1 MPENQASQSFL
12 NSISYPN
19 VEITDNSVVF
29 RCFPVSTDS
38 YSSYNNASLLLTD
51 DSDIIDFHFLVEQ
64 SFSSASNNNI
74 LFELEN
80 NNAGIKVSN
89 GVVLL
94 PKSQFFQGESLRD
107 TLIFIFK
114 NTSTNPHTINVRRLQ
129 YLNESQTVTIGS
141 NTLDHWKYYILDTGT
156 SYDSTLRSAGE
167 LVFIPR
173 NNSEFNAALDYY
185 FPDISYNQNL
195 TRLTNSQILLRK
207 KAPFCDVDS
216 INYFE
221 ATPGQDNSGNLI
233 INEWQLFEQGYQI
246 TDMSYAFSNYSP
258 SSPQIPDISRNMR
271 KLFNIDIKNWN
282 TTNVVN
288 FDSMFKGNEHFNI
301 DISTPTTY
309 SSKKK
314 VFSYDRSELIIDT
327 SSNGITTSSPTA
339 YVRIFGGATIGK
351 DYYVTKISV
360 PFQNGLIIGSP
371 PYSAYASNCIIQIFE
386 CASGTTPDN
395 GGTVIYDSGELKKKP
410 LVSIDLVNPK
420 KITPSNST
428 DLFLRIK
435 GPAGGPPGSGAFS
448 WFHQPFT
455 SPKEYSYAFEY
466 YTLENISQ
474 PWVVNNSVNM
484 TSMFEDATSFDKNI
498 RSWSVSNTD
507 TTTKMFNGSSILT
520 NAIYRF
526 IPNGWVNLSEGTPN
540 NSIFFSNVAATPP
553 FIPLSNSDFIQG
565 LNYYFDSGTTQPL
578 PPSSTYAT
586 ASSVGK
592 QSDSTT
598 KAAIE
603 KWYTVNVTDMTNAFQ
618 NKTTF
623 NQDLS
628 GWVVE
633 QVEKMQGMFLGA
645 SSFNNGETGNTMSN
659 PLDWSLNSLHD
670 TIATTPYALQ
680 GMFQGA
686 SSFNQRLG
694 CSNWDVSN
702 CSTFSYM
709 FDGCNK
715 LSDEALVGINTWNT
729 QNVRDIR
736 NMFTNCNDPSFVSPG
751 LSYWNTNYLD
761 SGNGLI
767 QVFEGATYFN
777 ENLSTKVSPD
787 GNYIAWNTANVTKF
801 PETFKNALSFN
812 NGDISG
818 GSDASL
824 NWYINGSLSSM
835 FEGASSFNQDVRTE
849 NVILSVD
856 NPLVS
861 TIVSINDATAVV
873 GTTIEGPVSPTD
885 YQQADVFGLVVPGS
899 DYLTRITLAF
909 NNDYIGENA
918 TLKLFINTVTG
929 NVPNWQ
935 ELTQYATSFVKENIT
950 EIIFDKPA
958 NGSSPLPS
966 VPFDIRIRVFNP
978 NGWLLKQGDATI
990 NTPNPNILC
999 YKIDTLKSYNN
1010 YQAWNVSNTQ
1020 DFGSM
1025 FKNAAIFNRPLYS
1038 WNTESALNMS
1048 HMFDG
1053 ASSFNQ
1059 DLNTLNYPDTGSYTS
1074 WKMNTVT
1081 DIKFMFKDASNF
1093 DNGDNQTFAWILD
1106 SISGDSIRGLFKG
1119 ASSFNKNL
1127 NSFPQSNTSSNSW
1140 DLSGVTHFNEVFAGA
1155 SSFNN
1160 GIPNVGITTDFIASF
1175 NWETGR
1181 AVDMSGMFQDATMFT
1196 QNVNYWFGS
1205 RKLEDM
1211 SNAQVSGSTNGLRG
1225 MFSGATKF
1233 VADARSWYIPD
1244 NIDFTD
1250 IFKGA
1255 TDMSSIYY
1263 LRRNETGYDDTPDI
1277 NFFNYSNQVVV
1288 KNISYQN
1295 YYDSSLAL
1303 TVIPA
1308 SVNNIENGQVRLPY
1322 NLLFATQQNV
1332 TVADGLTFNMAANAD
1347 SLDVVSDVNVDVFYT
1362 PIYDNEKIFLES
1374 TIDFIWKNNVLISIP
1389 LQVYVDYGLVI
1400 PPTPPDPIPDP
1411 DVTPP
1416 PPQKSGREYACSNKK
1431 RHGCEAYMANSDK
1444 NGGLFSGNIN
1454 QPNFMAVEAYKYSN
1468 LVNFSSRR
1476 QSMKTKYIPLQL
1488 NVFGKYQ
1495 GAPGGSGMRLKN
1507 KF

>member
-1 MPENQASQSFL
+1 MSYILIERTMPLSTTTDGVTSPTSIKGQSFTVPTNAGLSTGTYKLKILTSSIGGVNPGSQLTNGIQGTRLKLRDFANNDETNSSTNCFSGTLLATSGYGSITGNAPAGDPRYPESTFIFDTPVELTVGTKYVIEIDLDSSVAVYYMNNNPYSDGRAYEVPNVVISQNNDFAFRIEGILMYKPLTLTNFVNAIKYYFGETTTLPGGTNATSNTVMDIANWNTSSITNMSNAFSNRTSFNVDL
-12 NSISYPN
+12 NSWDTSNVTDIRNMFSGATSFNNGGNTLIWDLTSVTKISN
-19 VEITDNSVVF
+19 MFNGATALTVDLSFNFSNSVTSIDMRNIFQGAINFNGDITGWDVTKAHNMSNIF
-29 RCFPVSTDS
+29 NGATSFNQNLSSWSVYNVTDMRNMFFDA
-38 YSSYNNASLLLTD
+38 SSYNNGGQALD
-51 DSDIIDFHFLVEQ
+51 W
-64 SFSSASNNNI
+64 SASS
-74 LFELEN
+74 LSATTVSSMFEKATSFN
-80 NNAGIKVSN
+80 QDVSN
-89 GVVLL
+89 WNV
-94 PKSQFFQGESLRD
+94 
-107 TLIFIFK
+107 
-114 NTSTNPHTINVRRLQ
+114 TSIH
-129 YLNESQTVTIGS
+129 
-141 NTLDHWKYYILDTGT
+141 D
-156 SYDSTLRSAGE
+156 
-167 LVFIPR
+167 F
-173 NNSEFNAALDYY
+173 
-185 FPDISYNQNL
+185 
-195 TRLTNSQILLRK
+195 RK
-207 KAPFCDVDS
+207 
-216 INYFE
+216 
-221 ATPGQDNSGNLI
+221 
-233 INEWQLFEQGYQI
+233 
-246 TDMSYAFSNYSP
+246 
-258 SSPQIPDISRNMR
+258 
-271 KLFNIDIKNWN
+271 
-282 TTNVVN
+282 
-288 FDSMFKGNEHFNI
+288 MFKG
-301 DISTPTTY
+301 
-309 SSKKK
+309 
-314 VFSYDRSELIIDT
+314 
-327 SSNGITTSSPTA
+327 
-339 YVRIFGGATIGK
+339 AT
-351 DYYVTKISV
+351 
-360 PFQNGLIIGSP
+360 N
-371 PYSAYASNCIIQIFE
+371 
-386 CASGTTPDN
+386 
-395 GGTVIYDSGELKKKP
+395 
-410 LVSIDLVNPK
+410 
-420 KITPSNST
+420 
-428 DLFLRIK
+428 
-435 GPAGGPPGSGAFS
+435 
-448 WFHQPFT
+448 
-455 SPKEYSYAFEY
+455 
-466 YTLENISQ
+466 
-474 PWVVNNSVNM
+474 
-484 TSMFEDATSFDKNI
+484 FDQNI
-498 RSWSVSNTD
+498 RGWNVTTTNNLTTGMFMNSAIVSNP
-507 TTTKMFNGSSILT
+507 N
-520 NAIYRF
+520 YQY
-526 IPNGWVNLSEGTPN
+526 IPNGWVGSIANGSPN
-540 NSIFFSNVAATPP
+540 NSIFFSNVAAMPP
-553 FIPLSNSDFIQG
+553 FIPLSNSHFIQG

-586 ASSVGK
+586 ASNVGK

-598 KAAIE
+598 KDAIE
-603 KWYTVNVTDMTNAFQ
+603 TWNTQNVTDMTNAFQ

-670 TIATTPYALQ
+670 TISTTPYALQ

-736 NMFTNCNDPSFVSPG
+736 NMFTNCNDPSFISPG
-751 LSYWNTNYLD
+751 LSDWNTNYLD
-761 SGNGLI
+761 SGNGLT
-767 QVFEGATYFN
+767 QVFKGATYFN
-777 ENLSTKVSPD
+777 ENISTKPSSD
-787 GNYIAWNTANVTKF
+787 NTHIAWNTINVTKF
-801 PETFKNALSFN
+801 PETFKDATAFN

-824 NWYINGSLSSM
+824 NWYINGSLNSM
-835 FEGASSFNQDVRTE
+835 FDGASSFNQDVRTE

-861 TIVSINDATAVV
+861 TLIDPSDASHYITGVSDMSFSEAIRTS
-873 GTTIEGPVSPTD
+873 IP
-885 YQQADVFGLVVPGS
+885 QQPES
-899 DYLTRITLAF
+899 DYFTRITLSFKDNFGEQASLYVYKKAYTGGLDSYQLLQ
-909 NNDYIGENA
+909 DYTTNFE
-918 TLKLFINTVTG
+918 KK
-929 NVPNWQ
+929 P
-935 ELTQYATSFVKENIT
+935 IT
-950 EIIFDKPA
+950 EIIFKKPT
-958 NGSSPLPS
+958 SLIPRSTSQS
-966 VPFDIRIRVFNP
+966 VFDLKLEVKNP
-978 NGWLLKQGDATI
+978 NGWITNDI
-990 NTPNPNILC
+990 NIPS
-999 YKIDTLKSYNN
+999 YKIDTLKSYSN

-1025 FKNAAIFNRPLYS
+1025 FKNAAIFNRPLYT

-1081 DIKFMFKDASNF
+1081 DIKFMFKDASSF
-1093 DNGDNQTFAWILD
+1093 DNGDNQTFTWILD

-1127 NSFPQSNTSSNSW
+1127 NSFPQLNTSSNSW

-1160 GIPNVGITTDFIASF
+1160 GIPNVGITSDFIAQF
-1175 NWETGR
+1175 NWQTGR

-1196 QNVNYWFGS
+1196 QNVNNWFGS
-1205 RKLEDM
+1205 GKLEDM

-1225 MFSGATKF
+1225 MFSGAIKF
-1233 VADARSWYIPD
+1233 VAGARVWNIPD

-1322 NLLFATQQNV
+1322 NLLFSTQQNF
-1332 TVADGLTFNMAANAD
+1332 TVADGLTFNMAANVD
-1347 SLDVVSDVNVDVFYT
+1347 SFDVVSGVNIDVFYT
-1362 PIYDNEKIFLES
+1362 PINDNEKIFIES
-1374 TIDFIWKNNVLISIP
+1374 TIDFIWKNNVVISVP

-1400 PPTPPDPIPDP
+1400 VPTPPDPIPNP